1 MEKWKKG
8 FESLSETITITK
20 LDGSLLL
27 AICALAGIIIGMLI
41 SPRKNA
47 HYGCNNGSTEINNF
61 GNDSEDEMW
70 DADDEDDE
78 FYEDDEPLSFT

>member
-1 MEKWKKG
+1 MCRRICKG
-8 FESLSETITITK
+8 VGILI
-20 LDGSLLL
+20 GRL
-27 AICALAGIIIGMLI
+27 AHFVYSKRLFILKYK
-41 SPRKNA
+41 RY
-47 HYGCNNGSTEINNF
+47 YGCNNGSTEINNF

>member
-1 MEKWKKG
+1 MTTFFINELKIEKY
-8 FESLSETITITK
+8 
-20 LDGSLLL
+20 
-27 AICALAGIIIGMLI
+27 
-41 SPRKNA
+41 
-47 HYGCNNGSTEINNF
+47 YGCNNGSTEINNF

>member
-1 MEKWKKG
+1 
-8 FESLSETITITK
+8 
-20 LDGSLLL
+20 
-27 AICALAGIIIGMLI
+27 MLI

>member
-1 MEKWKKG
+1 MEKWKKR

-47 HYGCNNGSTEINNF
+47 HYGCNNG
-61 GNDSEDEMW
+61 
-70 DADDEDDE
+70 
-78 FYEDDEPLSFT
+78 